1 MSDILCRWLNEELR
15 LSRAVEPKTFAKDFS
30 SGYLIGEVLHKYQL
44 QNDFNMFMK
53 KDTSVSKLNNFT
65 RLEPTLRLLGISF
78 DVATAQGLM
87 DEKQGVA
94 THILYQLYLSLEKKK
109 KAEIRGTI
117 MEIMQ
122 PAATAG
128 LHKKEHEIYCDRL
141 HKLVKRDAE
150 LKLQKICQ
158 HYDDKFQ
165 QVMNRSVMAH
175 PVQQQRPLK
184 VQDEK
189 KVCRQ
194 KPSELVTHN
203 QTALIQLPKPPP
215 KYSLINMKKK
225 QQQQQQQ
232 RQQRRQQ
239 QAQAFQNEIA
249 QFETNKK
256 KLATSTLTSPLSR
269 SPYSRDFLLS
279 GTNQSGEV
287 TENQVKPQLQSNSEY
302 IQKIRQRLQE
312 DALAREQREKRVDRF
327 LVEQLK
333 AHEAQEEAS
342 RDEYLVKRLTRQ
354 TQQEQ
359 RLVAQLLQIRKQK
372 EVIVKNRL
380 FREQQIQQRREKD
393 FKEALEREA
402 ALARQAKLDRAE
414 DIKKE
419 REFCNKIAAER
430 AQKRY
435 EKHFKSCKN
444 IVEQIVDLATKVGEY
459 HQLTGNLIPEK
470 HMREWKELLFS
481 GLPLYEPI
489 ETEGQ
494 QFEFSTPLDPVEL
507 KKQETLNNQDYDE
520 YTNMVG
526 EWVWPEEAGET
537 QLPPTNNNI
546 LGHVVVRLRN
556 IAQPPIVKPAK
567 PSFPH
572 FTLKACV
579 LGKICT
585 GKTTCLAKITE
596 AHGFYV
602 LSAGT
607 LLDEAIKV
615 YRNGEELSTQATL
628 GASADKE
635 MRAGKAVPDEL
646 LVDIIVEAIRQI
658 PANSGWILDGFPA
671 DITQAYLLE
680 KALGGAVEG
689 ENDVIS
695 NRINLALDPDPPKPP
710 PPPAPALD
718 VVLLLDI
725 PDEHVTTRGYNHIP
739 TDTDAAIHSDPSYK
753 SLYLAQ
759 IPHRIVAFQDSWPKL
774 EEWFGQKQNILVHVD
789 ANVEKEELCR
799 RIEAVLQEVMN
810 KPKKDVVL
818 DSGNAVNSGTAQQT
832 TSVKSPPAHQ
842 APALAESHTSLNEEK
857 TGNETDVPTEKGQ
870 SGMATPRSVSN
881 EDNQGAPKSPESAS
895 PYPGSFSLP
904 YVDEPVPPELPEYL
918 CTHWDTVCE
927 SYVNTIKAVMQELRP
942 ERTCITHHLYNL
954 REEFKHFLARPDLKQ
969 ELVSQW
975 QKEFNNVPD
984 DMRDD
989 EETKAELHQRLDDLR
1004 ERLWDMSDK
1013 RKEEDEQEWAAVMGD
1028 GWLEDH
1034 TALLINH
1041 HSTLTQAELDRFQD
1055 TFCLLRV
1062 YYLSMC
1068 KQVLPEPITSFVCI
1082 PLLGA
1087 PDMTTQ
1093 EESCPSSN
1101 EAAAAKTHGH
1111 MDDGGEDRKT
1121 LHPDSSGAVT
1131 KTNSQHQTEPA
1142 MSPHD
1147 KLISDYEEALTTI
1160 RNLVSGETLQ
1170 SDMETK
1176 LQKEKQEKEKP
1187 ASAHGKNKKEQSAKK
1202 KKGAPSPPP
1211 PAPSPVPD
1219 EEKNPELKALRIK
1232 VYNEYAAALDH
1243 EERAA
1248 KVRIALVKG
1257 HGLAMVQS
1265 LKNSAE
1271 QTSSS
1276 MKQWLEARFVTE
1288 MKSIDQ
1294 LTEVVRHH
1302 IESAAKLQNELIL
1315 DSTNFYLNGD
1325 CHMVANPPPPSRPP
1339 SLEKPSQ
1346 STLTIVQL
1354 ELLNRQFYDVAPSGL
1369 IASFDFYNVLMDIT
1383 SVNMGRDSL
1392 PERWM
1397 KMNETQLMEIV
1408 SLLKDEHEL
1417 VDWRRFLL
1425 SCALPWPLPTLTQ
1438 LLTTLQQFK
1447 AADSGET
1454 GYINEEQY
1462 LQTQL
1467 WFSNDCVQSVP
1478 EDPSDPLPYDRF
1490 SNLRKFFFQLF
1501 ADHSVCPPHL
1511 DYVSMLQYFAADP
1524 NPKQGFIRALS
1535 VVQGQH
1541 LKQSSSSHL
1550 VKSMPSIVEDT
1561 EFSSPELCG
1570 EDKEQVNPCTSS
1582 SFSRDQEVS
1591 LPTLATVTCHRGVR
1605 VTDSDHLPPSCMSQA
1620 EHTEVLECVFRELG
1634 YRPEDR
1640 VPFSVLCQHPVIQDQ
1655 METSTKYQFI
1665 NIHRVLLADQEE
1677 GEIHNMRPS

>member
-128 LHKKEHEIYCDRL
+128 LHKKEHEIYCDVRGTGVYNMCL
-141 HKLVKRDAE
+141 FS
-150 LKLQKICQ
+150 LKIK
-158 HYDDKFQ
+158 
-165 QVMNRSVMAH
+165 SVMAH

-189 KVCRQ
+189 KVRNI
-194 KPSELVTHN
+194 KK
-203 QTALIQLPKPPP
+203 AL
-215 KYSLINMKKK
+215 
-225 QQQQQQQ
+225 
-232 RQQRRQQ
+232 
-239 QAQAFQNEIA
+239 
-249 QFETNKK
+249 ETIDWKIY
-256 KLATSTLTSPLSR
+256 R

-585 GKTTCLAKITE
+585 GKTTS
-596 AHGFYV
+596 HGFYV

-615 YRNGEELSTQATL
+615 YRNGEEAISIATCIVVYLLLALSPVKCLYGSFSQLSTQATL

-725 PDEHVTTRGYNHIP
+725 PDEHVTTRGYNH
-739 TDTDAAIHSDPSYK
+739 TGM
-753 SLYLAQ
+753 L
-759 IPHRIVAFQDSWPKL
+759 HRIVAFQDSWPKL

-799 RIEAVLQEVMN
+799 RIEA
-810 KPKKDVVL
+810 KK
-818 DSGNAVNSGTAQQT
+818 GNLGWRHLGQCPMRT
-832 TSVKSPPAHQ
+832 T
-842 APALAESHTSLNEEK
+842 
-857 TGNETDVPTEKGQ
+857 KG
-870 SGMATPRSVSN
+870 PRSLLN
-881 EDNQGAPKSPESAS
+881 
-895 PYPGSFSLP
+895 LP
-904 YVDEPVPPELPEYL
+904 
-918 CTHWDTVCE
+918 
-927 SYVNTIKAVMQELRP
+927 
-942 ERTCITHHLYNL
+942 
-954 REEFKHFLARPDLKQ
+954 
-969 ELVSQW
+969 
-975 QKEFNNVPD
+975 
-984 DMRDD
+984 
-989 EETKAELHQRLDDLR
+989 LH
-1004 ERLWDMSDK
+1004 
-1013 RKEEDEQEWAAVMGD
+1013 
-1028 GWLEDH
+1028 
-1034 TALLINH
+1034 
-1041 HSTLTQAELDRFQD
+1041 TQAHL
-1055 TFCLLRV
+1055 
-1062 YYLSMC
+1062 
-1068 KQVLPEPITSFVCI
+1068 
-1082 PLLGA
+1082 
-1087 PDMTTQ
+1087 
-1093 EESCPSSN
+1093 
-1101 EAAAAKTHGH
+1101 
-1111 MDDGGEDRKT
+1111 
-1121 LHPDSSGAVT
+1121 
-1131 KTNSQHQTEPA
+1131 
-1142 MSPHD
+1142 
-1147 KLISDYEEALTTI
+1147 
-1160 RNLVSGETLQ
+1160 
-1170 SDMETK
+1170 
-1176 LQKEKQEKEKP
+1176 
-1187 ASAHGKNKKEQSAKK
+1187 
-1202 KKGAPSPPP
+1202 
-1211 PAPSPVPD
+1211 
-1219 EEKNPELKALRIK
+1219 
-1232 VYNEYAAALDH
+1232 
-1243 EERAA
+1243 
-1248 KVRIALVKG
+1248 
-1257 HGLAMVQS
+1257 
-1265 LKNSAE
+1265 
-1271 QTSSS
+1271 
-1276 MKQWLEARFVTE
+1276 
-1288 MKSIDQ
+1288 
-1294 LTEVVRHH
+1294 
-1302 IESAAKLQNELIL
+1302 
-1315 DSTNFYLNGD
+1315 
-1325 CHMVANPPPPSRPP
+1325 
-1339 SLEKPSQ
+1339 
-1346 STLTIVQL
+1346 
-1354 ELLNRQFYDVAPSGL
+1354 
-1369 IASFDFYNVLMDIT
+1369 
-1383 SVNMGRDSL
+1383 
-1392 PERWM
+1392 
-1397 KMNETQLMEIV
+1397 
-1408 SLLKDEHEL
+1408 
-1417 VDWRRFLL
+1417 
-1425 SCALPWPLPTLTQ
+1425 
-1438 LLTTLQQFK
+1438 
-1447 AADSGET
+1447 
-1454 GYINEEQY
+1454 
-1462 LQTQL
+1462 
-1467 WFSNDCVQSVP
+1467 
-1478 EDPSDPLPYDRF
+1478 
-1490 SNLRKFFFQLF
+1490 
-1501 ADHSVCPPHL
+1501 VCP
-1511 DYVSMLQYFAADP
+1511 MWMNQCLQ
-1524 NPKQGFIRALS
+1524 
-1535 VVQGQH
+1535 
-1541 LKQSSSSHL
+1541 
-1550 VKSMPSIVEDT
+1550 
-1561 EFSSPELCG
+1561 
-1570 EDKEQVNPCTSS
+1570 
-1582 SFSRDQEVS
+1582 
-1591 LPTLATVTCHRGVR
+1591 
-1605 VTDSDHLPPSCMSQA
+1605 
-1620 EHTEVLECVFRELG
+1620 
-1634 YRPEDR
+1634 
-1640 VPFSVLCQHPVIQDQ
+1640 
-1655 METSTKYQFI
+1655 
-1665 NIHRVLLADQEE
+1665 
-1677 GEIHNMRPS
+1677 